1 MGPRG
6 RWRRASSFRARSRS
20 VFVTVLGLVGGAS
33 GGRHRAELE
42 GFIKPV
48 RKTRAFCAALS
59 FAFCVQ
65 TVQRCAG
72 HLSGTLLHT
81 RCSLQR
87 AVQISS
93 AETAPQPRA
102 AHLLYAASETC
113 KRVTTMIRRR
123 RVAAALL
130 LAASTALTP
139 PPARQTHTRLRAV
152 DLEGTIPAANI
163 RNFAIIA
170 HIDHG
175 KSTLADR
182 MLELTKTVAGRDMQA
197 QLLDSMDLERERGIT
212 IKLNAARM
220 AYEKD
225 GQSYILNLIDTPGHV
240 DFSYEVS
247 RSLAACEGA
256 LLVVDAAQGVQA
268 QTLANCYL
276 ALENDLEIIPVLNK
290 VDLPA
295 AEPERVAEEI
305 ESTIGLDCT
314 DAILCSAKSGLG
326 IDDVMRAVVERIP
339 APEDKQETPTQCLI
353 FDSKFDAYQGVV
365 TFIRVVEG
373 SIAKGDRVKFLAT
386 GKTHE
391 ITEIGVMVPERTPV
405 LGRSLKPGE
414 VGYFVAGIKSVDDA
428 RVGDTVTVVK
438 SSTHSVPE
446 GEAVALPGYAEATP
460 MVFAGMFPVDAD
472 DLNNLRDALGKLKLN
487 DAALKYENENSPA
500 MGFGFRC
507 GFLGLLHMEIVQERL
522 EREYDI
528 DLIITAPSVVYKV
541 VPKQANSE
549 EIVRKLE
556 GGEVLSEGL
565 IQDADDEDIPTVLV
579 VDNPSRMPDKDRQQ
593 HTLEPYVRLE
603 VIAPTEYTGSLM
615 DLANERR
622 GELVDMKYLT
632 PTRTTITY
640 QMPLAEVIT
649 DFFDQIKSRTKGF
662 ASMEYALSGYR
673 ESPLVR
679 LDVMINK
686 ELAAPL
692 STVVHEDD
700 AQSSG
705 NVLVR
710 KLKEFIPRQMF
721 KVPIQACVGANIV
734 ASVQISAFKK
744 DVLAKCYGGDISR
757 KKKLLQKQAKGKKR
771 MKAMGKARSGVLGHL
786 MRHRCCSTA
795 WRVTR
800 DSPFIT
806 RR

>member
-1 MGPRG
+1 M
-6 RWRRASSFRARSRS
+6 
-20 VFVTVLGLVGGAS
+20 
-33 GGRHRAELE
+33 
-42 GFIKPV
+42 K
-48 RKTRAFCAALS
+48 
-59 FAFCVQ
+59 
-65 TVQRCAG
+65 
-72 HLSGTLLHT
+72 
-81 RCSLQR
+81 
-87 AVQISS
+87 
-93 AETAPQPRA
+93 
-102 AHLLYAASETC
+102 
-113 KRVTTMIRRR
+113 RRR
-123 RVAAALL
+123 PVAAALL
-130 LAASTALTP
+130 LCATATALRAP
-139 PPARQTHTRLRAV
+139 PTGRRASRLRAV
-152 DLEGTIPAANI
+152 DLEAETPASNI

-182 MLELTKTVAGRDMQA
+182 MLETTATVAARDMQA

-225 GQSYILNLIDTPGHV
+225 GEPYVLNLIDTPGHV

-268 QTLANCYL
+268 QTLANVYL

-290 VDLPA
+290 IDLPA

-314 DAILCSAKSGLG
+314 DAILASAKSGLG
-326 IDDVMRAVVERIP
+326 IGDVLDAIVERVP
-339 APEDKQETPTQCLI
+339 PPSDDQEKPTRCLI

-365 TFIRVVEG
+365 TYFRVVDG
-373 SIAKGDRVKFLAT
+373 TGIAKGDKVKFLAT
-386 GKTHE
+386 GKTHD
-391 ITEIGVMVPERTPV
+391 ITEVGVMVPERIPV
-405 LGRSLKPGE
+405 ADRALKPGE
-414 VGYFVAGIKSVDDA
+414 VGYFVASIKSVDDA

-438 SSTHSVPE
+438 SQSHAVSAD
-446 GEAVALPGYAEATP
+446 EAEPLPGYAEATP
-460 MVFAGMFPVDAD
+460 MVFAGVFPTDAD
-472 DLNNLRDALGKLKLN
+472 QYNALRDALGKLKLN
-487 DAALKYENENSPA
+487 DAALRYEAENSPA

-522 EREYDI
+522 EREYDV

-541 VPKQANSE
+541 VPRQKNSE
-549 EIVRKLE
+549 AVVEKVMK
-556 GGEVLSEGL
+556 GELLKEGL
-565 IQDADDEDIPTVLV
+565 IQEASEEDTPTVLV
-579 VDNPSRMPDKDRQQ
+579 VDNPSHMPDKDRQQ

-603 VIAPTEYTGSLM
+603 VIAPTEYTGPLM

-632 PTRTTITY
+632 PTRTTVIY

-649 DFFDQIKSRTKGF
+649 DFFDQVKSRTRGY

-692 STVVHEDD
+692 STVVHEAD
-700 AQSSG
+700 AQAAG
-705 NVLVR
+705 KVLVR

-734 ASVQISAFKK
+734 ASVQLSAMRK

-771 MKAMGKARSGVLGHL
+771 MKAMGKVTVPQEAFMAVLNL
-786 MRHRCCSTA
+786 
-795 WRVTR
+795 R
-800 DSPFIT
+800 DSGGD
-806 RR
+806 